1 MADRILS
8 SSNIE
13 NIADLEAIFEE
24 KREWEYSILA
34 VW

>member
-1 MADRILS
+1 MADRIFHKKI
-8 SSNIE
+8 IE
-13 NIADLEAIFEE
+13 NVADLIENFEE